1 VLLHPDC
8 HRQVHSQGLSVVK
21 PRPVQ
26 GR

>member
-1 VLLHPDC
+1 VLLQPNC